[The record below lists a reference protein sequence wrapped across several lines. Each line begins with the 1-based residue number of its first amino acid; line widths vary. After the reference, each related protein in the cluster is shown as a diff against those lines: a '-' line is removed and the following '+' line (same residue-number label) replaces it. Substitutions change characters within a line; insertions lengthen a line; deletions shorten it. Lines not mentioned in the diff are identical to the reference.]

1 MSFSMNSNINDY
13 QQRYEIKKPISAKEY
28 LQLLEYRDPNLQTLR
43 KERKIFIWEKQF

>member
-1 MSFSMNSNINDY
+1 MSSTLNTNTDDF

-28 LQLLEYRDPNLQTLR
+28 MQLLEYRDPNFQTLR